1 VRAYAVVGSWQLEM
15 SLISVSEMD
24 ELRADRK
31 RASLEGLPVFF
42 DKRKRTWPL
51 LADGVSVLWK
61 EEAP

>member
-1 VRAYAVVGSWQLEM
+1 VRAYAVVGSRQLEM
-15 SLISVSEMD
+15 SLISVGEMD
-24 ELRADRK
+24 ELLSDRK
-31 RASLEGLPVFF
+31 RASLEGLPIFF